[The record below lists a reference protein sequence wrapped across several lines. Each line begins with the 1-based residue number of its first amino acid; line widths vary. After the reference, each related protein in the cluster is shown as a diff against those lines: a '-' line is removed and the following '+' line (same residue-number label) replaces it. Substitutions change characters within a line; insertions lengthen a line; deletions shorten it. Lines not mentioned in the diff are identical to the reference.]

1 MPVNGVCALVCMDM
15 FVLLLLG
22 IVMRSAEPTI
32 MISLVEG
39 SDAIAYVISVWSM
52 ELSC

>member
-1 MPVNGVCALVCMDM
+1 MDM